1 MAFAKTYAVYMSIL
15 EKVFDGDW
23 TVQRR
28 LRLARVNSKA
38 SLDKTE
44 AIDQILAA
52 GNSSRSVFQTPC
64 WQFDECSSADTQS
77 KPVMLILTAC
87 PPVILQSSPATHSK
101 LMQRTDMR
109 CICNAVVSSNIVS
122 QRHHK
127 VSVCGCSSSCTVCCD
142 DYESGD
148 ALRVLTCG
156 HKYHVECI
164 DKWLLSSIDYL
175 RTPACPICNAVLLE
189 ERC

>member
-1 MAFAKTYAVYMSIL
+1 MRPLTKYWQLETVVGQSFKLLLGVSTNAAVLIL
-15 EKVFDGDW
+15 
-23 TVQRR
+23 
-28 LRLARVNSKA
+28 KA
-38 SLDKTE
+38 SFV
-44 AIDQILAA
+44 LAA
-52 GNSSRSVFQTPC
+52 PS
-64 WQFDECSSADTQS
+64 S
-77 KPVMLILTAC
+77 KPVMLKPIATSAC
-87 PPVILQSSPATHSK
+87 RPVILQSCPAALFE
-101 LMQRTDMR
+101 LMQDTDMYYL
-109 CICNAVVSSNIVS
+109 CNAVVPFNIML
-122 QRHHK
+122 QRHPK
-127 VSVCGCSSSCTVCCD
+127 FSVCGCSSSCTVCCD